1 MEMIKNTRDFLMVAL
16 VLIACLFLVA
26 FCIDAQAQSAS
37 PAFVAYCQQNLDPTS
52 IRVSVTPSSMVYR
65 SDATVNELS
74 AQSAR
79 EPSLSASHGRHV
91 TLGLTESKFY
101 TRATFSGR
109 VIEDRL
115 TKTACMR
122 PSIDI
127 DISVGPQT
135 ISIAREFQQGTCSF
149 NAIMEHELRHAR
161 TNQSI
166 AESIGNRL
174 RQAIGQAYGQQI
186 FYGDASSLQSGI
198 NQNIESE
205 WLAWASREAEDGN
218 VLHAQIDSPEE
229 YARMRTVCGGEVTQI
244 LSRS

>member
-1 MEMIKNTRDFLMVAL
+1 MINNTRNFLMVAL

-37 PAFVAYCQQNLDPTS
+37 PAFIAYCQQNLDPTS
-52 IRVSVTPSSMVYR
+52 IRVRVTPSSMVYR
-65 SDATVNELS
+65 YDASVNELS
-74 AQSAR
+74 ARSAR
-79 EPSLSASHGRHV
+79 EPLSSASHGRHV

-109 VIEDRL
+109 LMEDRL
-115 TKTACMR
+115 TRTACMR

-127 DISVGPQT
+127 EISVGPQT
-135 ISIAREFQQGTCSF
+135 ISIASEFPQGTCSF

-166 AESIGNRL
+166 AESIGSRL
-174 RQAIGQAYGQQI
+174 RQAIVQAYGQQI

-198 NQNIESE
+198 IQNIESE
-205 WLAWASREAEDGN
+205 WLTWASREADEGN
-218 VLHAQIDSPEE
+218 ALHAQIDTPDE
-229 YARMRTVCGGEVTQI
+229 YARMRTVCGGEVAR
-244 LSRS
+244 LLLK